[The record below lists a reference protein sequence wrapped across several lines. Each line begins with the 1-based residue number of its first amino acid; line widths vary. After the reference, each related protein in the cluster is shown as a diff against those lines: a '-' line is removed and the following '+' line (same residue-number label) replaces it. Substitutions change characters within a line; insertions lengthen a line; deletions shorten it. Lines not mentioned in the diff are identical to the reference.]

1 MAGHEPPLA
10 SHCLPS
16 SCRYCRWWY
25 TPRMVTRSP
34 LALLDPQDPDVRSA
48 ARRLAAG
55 FDDDSE
61 VGRVVRSML
70 TDVAEGERIVVLRT
84 EEEVTPSQAAQM
96 LGVTRQY
103 IDRLCEDGILPYRR
117 LPGSRHRRLRV
128 QDVLDAATERERRHA
143 GHEALRDALDDAGLL
158 NES

>member
-1 MAGHEPPLA
+1 
-10 SHCLPS
+10 
-16 SCRYCRWWY
+16 
-25 TPRMVTRSP
+25 
-34 LALLDPQDPDVRSA
+34 
-48 ARRLAAG
+48 
-55 FDDDSE
+55 
-61 VGRVVRSML
+61 ML

>member
-1 MAGHEPPLA
+1 
-10 SHCLPS
+10 
-16 SCRYCRWWY
+16 
-25 TPRMVTRSP
+25 MVTRSS
-34 LALLDPQDPDVRSA
+34 LATLDPIDPEVQSA

-84 EEEVTPSQAAQM
+84 EGEVTPSQAAQM

-128 QDVLDAATERERRHA
+128 QDVIEAATERERRRA
-143 GHEALRDALDDAGLL
+143 GREALRNALDDAGLL
-158 NES
+158 DES